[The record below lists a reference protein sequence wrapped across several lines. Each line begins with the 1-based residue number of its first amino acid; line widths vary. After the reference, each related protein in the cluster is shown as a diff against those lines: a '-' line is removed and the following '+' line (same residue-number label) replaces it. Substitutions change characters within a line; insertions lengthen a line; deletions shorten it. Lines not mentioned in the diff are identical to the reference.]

1 MNLKSLAI
9 KNNSADNEPKTAYIE
24 CEGKGVVTAA
34 DIQADQDIEIM
45 NPDQVIATLNGGKDC
60 RLAMELT
67 ITRGRG
73 YVSADKGKIRRY
85 ADRCTRCRCNLHSC
99 RQSKHGC

>member
-1 MNLKSLAI
+1 MSRR
-9 KNNSADNEPKTAYIE
+9 PQYIE

-67 ITRGRG
+67 ITKGRG
-73 YVSADKGKIRRY
+73 YVSADK
-85 ADRCTRCRCNLHSC
+85 ANQMTC
-99 RQSKHGC
+99 QSV

>member
-1 MNLKSLAI
+1 
-9 KNNSADNEPKTAYIE
+9 
-24 CEGKGVVTAA
+24 
-34 DIQADQDIEIM
+34 M

-73 YVSADKGKIRRY
+73 YVSADKGKSEDLELDTTI
-85 ADRCTRCRCNLHSC
+85 T
-99 RQSKHGC
+99 

>member
-9 KNNSADNEPKTAYIE
+9 KNNSADNEPRPHTLSS
-24 CEGKGVVTAA
+24 EGKGVVTAA

-73 YVSADKGKIRRY
+73 YVK
-85 ADRCTRCRCNLHSC
+85 C
-99 RQSKHGC
+99 